1 MGTLYIVATPI
12 GNLADMTPRAI
23 DVLRSVA
30 LIAAEDT
37 RHSANLLRTFGIRTP
52 TMSYH
57 EHNRASRSGR
67 LMAALSDGDVAL
79 ISDAGT
85 PAIAD
90 PGHALVVEAIAAGHK
105 VVPIPGPS
113 SLVAAISASGL
124 APGPFM
130 FVGFL
135 PRSGEER
142 RLVLGKAIATG
153 FPFVVF
159 ESPLRAN
166 RTLCEI
172 DAAAPGRSGVVAR
185 ELSKLHEE
193 FRRGTIPELVAL
205 YADQPPRGEVT
216 IVVGEGPQ
224 ASTSVDGNEIEAL
237 AESILQQG
245 VKPSKAARELS
256 SITGIT
262 AAEAYELTQ
271 RLSRTESDR

>member
-1 MGTLYIVATPI
+1 
-12 GNLADMTPRAI
+12 
-23 DVLRSVA
+23 
-30 LIAAEDT
+30 
-37 RHSANLLRTFGIRTP
+37 
-52 TMSYH
+52 
-57 EHNRASRSGR
+57 
-67 LMAALSDGDVAL
+67 MAALSDGDVAL

-90 PGHALVVEAIAAGHK
+90 PGHELVVEAIAAGHE

-142 RLVLGKAIATG
+142 RLVLGKAITTG

-185 ELSKLHEE
+185 ELTKLHEE

-205 YADQPPRGEVT
+205 CADQPPRGEVT